1 MLDLDSINVLQIGG
15 ENYFISNADDF
26 IDLIRNKLGNDAAD
40 YVMAINNQVSE
51 REEDLQYEVEDLQRD
66 INYLESDID
75 DLKGDKSELEAQV
88 EGRDEEIEAL
98 QCDIKDFEDK
108 IYDLECKNDDLENK
122 IDQMEAIITEK
133 VYCMKSKIRDIV
145 SDNCL
150 HLINLIF

>member
-75 DLKGDKSELEAQV
+75 DLKEKISIILDKNMTTHNRQIQV
-88 EGRDEEIEAL
+88 YSWD
-98 QCDIKDFEDK
+98 
-108 IYDLECKNDDLENK
+108 
-122 IDQMEAIITEK
+122 
-133 VYCMKSKIRDIV
+133 DIV
-145 SDNCL
+145 SDTIKL
-150 HLINLIF
+150 YEE